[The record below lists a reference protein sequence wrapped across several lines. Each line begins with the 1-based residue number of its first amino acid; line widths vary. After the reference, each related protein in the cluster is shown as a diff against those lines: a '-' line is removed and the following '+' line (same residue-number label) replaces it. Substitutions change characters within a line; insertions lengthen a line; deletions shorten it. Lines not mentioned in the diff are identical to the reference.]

1 MATERPLASAAMSSA
16 VRRVQG
22 LVRRYRIDRRLPPQ
36 VKQLYLDVV
45 RARRASLSDAGRAA
59 ARPVVG
65 DGDPADVVR
74 LGSRRVATAGPLSAP
89 ICDVASA
96 TAARV
101 VELLTA
107 AGIDTFLVDRDR
119 DRLVVG
125 LALEERASAVACL
138 AALVEPGWFVEW
150 ADGSDRGLVAI
161 AGAASHRRVRR
172 ARTWNVFR
180 AYRLGDRA
188 VGPEAGVVLTFWTRG
203 SSGELE
209 LVGTRGHDRFDDRS
223 PRTVEIV
230 DGRAFP
236 GRSAFPVGRSL
247 ERFAGPVD
255 VVYTWVDGSDPA
267 WAESFRATAAACGRT
282 LDEAALSPA
291 RFRSRDELRYSLR
304 SLWTYCGWVRH
315 VYLVTA
321 GQRPAWLVD
330 HPRLTV
336 IDHREIIPADGLPT
350 FNSHAIEASLHHIDG
365 LAEHV
370 VYFNDDMFVARPLRP
385 EAFFHPNGLPKV
397 FQSGAR
403 VPGYEDERTLAV
415 DTAARRGRELLES
428 RFGRVVESKPF
439 HSPYPLLRSVMAEVE
454 REFPDI
460 VAATRRSR
468 FRSPADLSTAASFAQ
483 HYAFATQRAVLGEI
497 STEYVHVESGRLRWH
512 LDRIRLNGEVDT
524 YCINETGVGSRE
536 RSAQEVAA
544 FFEAMY
550 PVRAPWERDGAAD

>member
-1 MATERPLASAAMSSA
+1 MATDRPLASAAMSSA

-36 VKQLYLDVV
+36 VKQLYVDVA
-45 RARRASLSDAGRAA
+45 RARRASITEDGLAA

-65 DGDPADVVR
+65 DGDPADVAQ
-74 LGSRRVATAGPLSAP
+74 LGSRRVATAGTLPAP
-89 ICDVASA
+89 ICDVASD

-101 VELLTA
+101 VELLTT
-107 AGIDTFLVDRDR
+107 AGIETFVVDRDR
-119 DRLVVG
+119 DRIVVG
-125 LALEERASAVACL
+125 VGLGDRTSALRCL
-138 AALVEPGWFVEW
+138 AALDGPGWFVEW
-150 ADGSDRGLVAI
+150 ADGSGRGLVKV
-161 AGAASHRRVRR
+161 AGAVSHRRARR
-172 ARTWNVFR
+172 ARSWTVFR
-180 AYRLGDRA
+180 AFRVGDRA
-188 VGPEAGVVLTFWTRG
+188 VGPEAGVVVTFWTPG

-223 PRTVEIV
+223 PRTVETI

-255 VVYTWVDGSDPA
+255 VVYTWVDGSDPD
-267 WAESFRATAAACGRT
+267 WAQSFRATAVACGRDF
-282 LDEAALSPA
+282 DEAALSPA

-304 SLWTYCGWVRH
+304 SLWMYCGWVRH

-336 IDHREIIPADGLPT
+336 VDHSEIIPADGLPT

-370 VYFNDDMFVARPLRP
+370 VYFNDDMFVARSLRP

-403 VPGYEDERTLAV
+403 VPGHEDERTLAV
-415 DTAARRGRELLES
+415 DTAARRGRELLEA

-439 HSPYPLLRSVMAEVE
+439 HSPYPLLRSVMSEVE
-454 REFPDI
+454 REFPD
-460 VAATRRSR
+460 VVGATRRSR
-468 FRSPADLSTAASFAQ
+468 FRSPTDLSTAASFSQ

-497 STEYVHVESGRLRWH
+497 ATEYVHVESGRLRWH
-512 LDRIRLNGEVDT
+512 LDRVRLSGDVDT
-524 YCINETGVGSRE
+524 FCINETGVGSRQ

-550 PVRAPWERDGAAD
+550 PIPAPWERDDAAD